1 MTKFFSSIKT
11 ANYSVSNTT
20 KVPISNLILTIK
32 QTYQIGSGWIQWPG
46 TSQSRVCIPWAQ
58 CSSGRSECH
67 RGRSWTQQRSGS
79 SGRSWMESGAI
90 KKNRAVLI
98 SPLTLQMLKQD
109 LNLLAFVYTLISK
122 ELLRWIVYTNYITS
136 VTELLGLI
144 LIFLL
149 AYVVL

>member
-1 MTKFFSSIKT
+1 
-11 ANYSVSNTT
+11 
-20 KVPISNLILTIK
+20 
-32 QTYQIGSGWIQWPG
+32 
-46 TSQSRVCIPWAQ
+46 
-58 CSSGRSECH
+58 
-67 RGRSWTQQRSGS
+67 
-79 SGRSWMESGAI
+79 MESGAI
-90 KKNRAVLI
+90 KKNRAFLI